1 MAYNFTKLSDAE
13 LVESTVSTPNILIE
27 EEGDIKRISA
37 DDIATPQVQADWNET
52 DSGSK
57 AFILNKPEV
66 GPKIITYVDN
76 SGLHLEDANGP
87 LVTPQEVVDA
97 WNSGSILRIGNNYDS
112 YNSFG
117 SVVSISYGM
126 DSGALITDIAYTIG
140 SGIFTLTVR

>member
-27 EEGDIKRISA
+27 EKGDIKRISA

-66 GPKIITYVDN
+66 GPKAITYVED
-76 SGLHLEDANGP
+76 SGLHLGDANGP
-87 LVTPQEVVDA
+87 LVTAQEVIDA
-97 WNSGSILRIGNNYDS
+97 WNSGSILRIGYSDENYGT
-112 YNSFG
+112 FG
-117 SVVSISYGM
+117 SIIGIAYGM
-126 DSGALITDIAYTIG
+126 DSGTLRTDISYTSG
-140 SGIFTLTVR
+140 SGISTLTVR

>member
-66 GPKIITYVDN
+66 GPKAITYVYN

-87 LVTPQEVVDA
+87 LVTPQEVIDA
-97 WNSGSILRIGNNYDS
+97 WNSGAALHYKADGDDWYYSI
-112 YNSFG
+112 FA
-117 SVVSISYGM
+117 VWYGL
-126 DSGALITDIAYTIG
+126 DSGSYAAQIG
-140 SGIFTLTVR
+140 FFSSEGPQSIIVR